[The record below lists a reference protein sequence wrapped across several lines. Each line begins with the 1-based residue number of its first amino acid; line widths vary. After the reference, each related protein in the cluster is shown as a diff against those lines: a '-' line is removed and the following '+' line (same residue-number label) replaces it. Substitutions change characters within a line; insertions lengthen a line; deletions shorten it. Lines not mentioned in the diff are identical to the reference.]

1 MSGVPVQAIVLEIVD
16 EIDWCMGPNAKCTD
30 LPFGGLMV
38 LLSKKSTWSPFSLTS
53 KPQALPL
60 TVKAQVALDSGSV
73 DR

>member
-38 LLSKKSTWSPFSLTS
+38 LIEWKINMITLFYKHFLL
-53 KPQALPL
+53 Q
-60 TVKAQVALDSGSV
+60 
-73 DR
+73 